1 MFRNLLLWRPATT
14 SSPSTHTLSTSHTQ
28 HKPYPHN
35 NTHTHTSTHNPSTH
49 SSHNTHTNTTLPTTL
64 LQNIL
69 HSYNSSLPSAA
80 ATLTALLLLSPIPYA
95 RAETRPKTCSL
106 SQIKSSCTRL
116 HLENSNLSSLP
127 EGIFQGLSNVW
138 TLHLWGNNLSSLP
151 EGIFQG
157 LSNLQ
162 RLFLEDNN
170 LSSLPEGIFQG
181 LSNLQRLYLHDNNL
195 SCMPELPSSL
205 RKLYV
210 HNDRSGPNDIHNHGL
225 PPCGDDNRPPEVI
238 RGIQDHSFP
247 RPAIPDQ
254 NSPEAWA
261 SRNNLD
267 NNFRDPDGDDL
278 SFTATSS
285 NPAKATVSVRG
296 STLTVS
302 AVAEGGAGT
311 ATITVTASDGKDDG
325 TASFSFTVNVRRV
338 ELQISK
344 KTIQISDPINE
355 IPFDT
360 IVRKIADVASGK
372 IFQRAAK
379 RVPVT
384 EEQKLLEAAERGV
397 EAVQYEISKPSLLT
411 QVPQLL
417 NSGSPLWQTL
427 QNELSRILDTYF
439 DSYTVNLTANPQSSV
454 TVRISSNHPDA
465 FDISP
470 ETLTFTPDN
479 WSQPQ
484 RVQVRLAFTIQNYI
498 NGEIPN
504 LATLSHTTSSGANTD
519 VQIGVTE
526 LRPIR
531 EHVYD
536 ALISFAPEIAPLV
549 IQGLCGLNPVC
560 GSFLLGRSIGNLIT
574 ELIEDTVLDEALD
587 TILEPIFK
595 KISDH

>member
-1 MFRNLLLWRPATT
+1 M
-14 SSPSTHTLSTSHTQ
+14 
-28 HKPYPHN
+28 
-35 NTHTHTSTHNPSTH
+35 
-49 SSHNTHTNTTLPTTL
+49 
-64 LQNIL
+64 
-69 HSYNSSLPSAA
+69 
-80 ATLTALLLLSPIPYA
+80 
-95 RAETRPKTCSL
+95 
-106 SQIKSSCTRL
+106 
-116 HLENSNLSSLP
+116 
-127 EGIFQGLSNVW
+127 
-138 TLHLWGNNLSSLP
+138 
-151 EGIFQG
+151 
-157 LSNLQ
+157 
-162 RLFLEDNN
+162 
-170 LSSLPEGIFQG
+170 
-181 LSNLQRLYLHDNNL
+181 
-195 SCMPELPSSL
+195 
-205 RKLYV
+205 
-210 HNDRSGPNDIHNHGL
+210 
-225 PPCGDDNRPPEVI
+225 
-238 RGIQDHSFP
+238 
-247 RPAIPDQ
+247 
-254 NSPEAWA
+254 
-261 SRNNLD
+261 
-267 NNFRDPDGDDL
+267 
-278 SFTATSS
+278 
-285 NPAKATVSVRG
+285 
-296 STLTVS
+296 
-302 AVAEGGAGT
+302 AEGGAGT

-325 TASFSFTVNVRRV
+325 TASFSFTVNVNVRRV

-360 IVRKIADVASGK
+360 IVRKIADVSSGK

-384 EEQKLLEAAERGV
+384 EEQKLLDAAERGV
-397 EAVQYEISKPSLLT
+397 EAVQYEISKPSLLA

-427 QNELSRILDTYF
+427 QNELSRILSTYF

-504 LATLSHTTSSGANTD
+504 LATLSHTTSSGANAD

-549 IQGLCGLNPVC
+549 VQGLCGLNPVC

-587 TILEPIFK
+587 TVLEPIFE
-595 KISDH
+595 KILAVEDGVDVALDAYNQGGMDGLVDHLSDKLSSSDADPAPAASRQPRVAIQGRLQARSAPAPAAAAAGMMSPSSTRPCSAPHSSSSPGNKTSTQDASTSATLWPPSAQTSTSHSPPSPTPNTPPQPTNPTPIHVTSHSGAVSTTHNSVTSTTTSPLTATTGPSPAA